1 MTPTDTFTYADQT
14 VRRLGYGAMRLTGPG
29 VWGWPEDLDQSRAV
43 LRRAVELGVD
53 FIDTADSYGP
63 EVSEIL
69 IREALSPYGHVRVA
83 TKAGLLRTGPNRWV
97 ACGRPDYLRQQCELS
112 LRRLNVE
119 RLDLFQLHRI
129 DPTVPADEQ
138 FGLLRDLLDEGKVAA
153 VGLSEVSVAQIDA
166 ARAVVPV
173 ATVQN
178 HYNVT
183 NRHSEDVVN
192 FCEANEL
199 GFIPWFPVAAG
210 QLARPG
216 GALDALALSRGITVA
231 QLSLAWLLHRSAVMM
246 PIPGTAQVAHLE
258 ENCGAGA
265 VELDDAT
272 IAQIEALVA

>member
-1 MTPTDTFTYADQT
+1 MTPTATITYAHQT

-29 VWGWPEDLDQSRAV
+29 VWGWPADVDQARAV

-63 EVSEIL
+63 EVSEML

-83 TKAGLLRTGPNRWV
+83 TKAGFLRTGPNRWV
-97 ACGRPDYLRQQCELS
+97 PCGRPDYLRQQCELS

-119 RLDLFQLHRI
+119 CLDLFQLHRI
-129 DPTVPADEQ
+129 DPTVPAEEQ

-153 VGLSEVSVAQIDA
+153 VGLSEVSVAEIEA
-166 ARAVVPV
+166 ALTVVPV

-183 NRHSEDVVN
+183 NRQSEDVVN

-231 QLSLAWLLHRSAVMM
+231 QLSLAWLLHRSPVMM
-246 PIPGTAQVAHLE
+246 PIPGTAQVAHVE
-258 ENCGAGA
+258 ENCGAAA
-265 VELDDAT
+265 VELDHAT
-272 IAQIEALVA
+272 IAKIEALVA